1 MRNIFTALA
10 VFASLS
16 ASQAQ
21 VSIRPTV
28 GFNNTRFVTVAG
40 NKYVQRDRFDFVPD
54 FRLGA
59 IADVPLGGQLS
70 FQPGLMIARNSENR
84 NGSFFASN
92 TTGFGM
98 SFLEAPLTLVAHGGK
113 GSKGGIL
120 VGAGLYGSIFLSG
133 SYRARMH
140 STGVYRGI
148 EKVPIKAGDKLQDI
162 NPLGVGVRG
171 ELGYEWPRGLA
182 LRGYVQ
188 RFVTDLS
195 PNVGFSSESTTYFNY
210 GIGASIALEKMGGKK
225 AAAKRES
232 RAERKKKLVRD
243 APRFNK
249 NK

>member
-1 MRNIFTALA
+1 MKRIISVLVITA
-10 VFASLS
+10 FLS
-16 ASQAQ
+16 QVQAQ

-28 GFNNTRFVTVAG
+28 GINNTRLVTVSG
-40 NKYVQRDRFDFVPD
+40 NKYVKRDRFDFVPD
-54 FRLGA
+54 FRIGA
-59 IADVPLGGQLS
+59 IADVPLGSQLS
-70 FQPGLMIARNSENR
+70 FQPGLMIARNSEMGNDLYD
-84 NGSFFASN
+84 N
-92 TTGFGM
+92 TRTAGFGIG
-98 SFLEAPLTLVAHGGK
+98 FLEVPLTLVAHGGK
-113 GSKGGIL
+113 AGKGGLL
-120 VGAGLYGSIFLSG
+120 VGAGLYGSVFLSG
-133 SYRARMH
+133 NYYTNIYSA
-140 STGVYRGI
+140 GVFQRS
-148 EKVPIKAGDKLQDI
+148 EKVAMKAGDRLQDI

-195 PNVGFSSESTTYFNY
+195 PNVGLNAETTTYFNY
-210 GIGASIALEKMGGKK
+210 GIGASLALDKIGGKK

>member
-1 MRNIFTALA
+1 MKRIFIPML

-16 ASQAQ
+16 SLQAQ

-28 GFNNTRFVTVAG
+28 GFNNTRFVTVSG
-40 NKYVQRDRFDFVPD
+40 NKYVKHDRFDFVPD

-98 SFLEAPLTLVAHGGK
+98 SFLEVPLTLVAHGGK
-113 GSKGGIL
+113 GSNGGIL

-133 SYRARMH
+133 SYRARVY
-140 STGVYRGI
+140 TAGVYQGI
-148 EKVPIKAGDKLQDI
+148 EKVPIKAGDRLQDI
-162 NPLGVGVRG
+162 NPVGVGVRG

-182 LRGYVQ
+182 LRGYAQ
-188 RFVTDLS
+188 RLVTDMS
-195 PNVGFSSESTTYFNY
+195 PNVGLNAESTTYFNY
-210 GIGASIALEKMGGKK
+210 GIGASLALEKMGGKK
-225 AAAKRES
+225 AAAKREAK
-232 RAERKKKLVRD
+232 AERKKKLVRD